1 MLRIKNLNVI
11 LENINKRI
19 YILRNISLTI
29 GSGEILGL
37 VGESGSGKTVL
48 GKTVLGLT
56 TFPIKRVSGDIFFDG
71 KVIDEKNAHKFRGKE
86 ISMIFQNPTSCLNP
100 VLTIKSQL
108 IETIRNS
115 NANINKEEAKKIAIK
130 LLEKV
135 EIDRPEQRLDSYP
148 HNLSGGMNQRVMIAL
163 ALASNPKI
171 LIADEPTTALDVT
184 VQASIIN
191 LLKNLNKNYE
201 LSILFITHD
210 LNLISNIA
218 DRVAVIYAGEIL
230 EIVSKEDLRIKRFR
244 HPYTELLNR
253 CIPKLEEKAEMLTT
267 IPGEI
272 TSNVDTYD
280 SRCIFYD
287 RCPRR
292 LEICGNKK
300 PIFENNY
307 KCFNPINI

>member
-1 MLRIKNLNVI
+1 MLEVRNLNVI

-29 GSGEILGL
+29 DGGEILGL

-56 TFPIKRVSGDIFFDG
+56 AFPIKKLSGDIIFE
-71 KVIDEKNAHKFRGKE
+71 KTVIDEDNVHKFRGKK

-100 VLTIKSQL
+100 VFTIKNQI

-115 NANINKEEAKKIAIK
+115 NPDINASQAKRIAIE
-130 LLEKV
+130 LLKKV
-135 EIDRPEQRLDSYP
+135 EIDHPDQRLDSYP

-163 ALASNPKI
+163 ALATNPEI

-184 VQASIIN
+184 VQSSIID
-191 LLKNLNKNYE
+191 LLKNLNKNYN

-230 EIVSKEDLRIKRFR
+230 EIVSKEDLKIKRFK

-253 CIPKLEEKAEMLTT
+253 CIPTLEEKKDM
-267 IPGEI
+267 
-272 TSNVDTYD
+272 
-280 SRCIFYD
+280 
-287 RCPRR
+287 
-292 LEICGNKK
+292 
-300 PIFENNY
+300 
-307 KCFNPINI
+307 

>member
-1 MLRIKNLNVI
+1 MLEIRNLNVI

-29 GSGEILGL
+29 DDGEILGI

-56 TFPIKRVSGDIFFDG
+56 TFPIKKMSGDIIFDG
-71 KVIDEKNAHKFRGKE
+71 TAIDGKNVHKFRGKK

-100 VLTIKSQL
+100 VFTIKNQI
-108 IETIRNS
+108 IETIINS
-115 NANINKEEAKKIAIK
+115 NSNINKVEAKKIAIE
-130 LLEKV
+130 LLKKV
-135 EIDRPEQRLDSYP
+135 EIDRPDQRLDSYP

-163 ALASNPKI
+163 ALATNPKI

-191 LLKNLNKNYE
+191 LLKNLNDNYE

-218 DRVAVIYAGEIL
+218 DRVAVIYAGEVL
-230 EIVSKEDLRIKRFR
+230 EIVTKEDLRMKKFR

-253 CIPKLEEKAEMLTT
+253 CIPKLDEKKEMLTT

-272 TSNVDTYD
+272 TNNGDIYD

-287 RCPRR
+287 RCPRK
-292 LEICGNKK
+292 LEICRIKK
-300 PIFENNY
+300 PVFENKY
-307 KCFNPINI
+307 KCFNPIIG

>member
-1 MLRIKNLNVI
+1 MLEIRNLNVI

-29 GSGEILGL
+29 DGGEILGL

-56 TFPIKRVSGDIFFDG
+56 AFPIKKLSGDIIFE
-71 KVIDEKNAHKFRGKE
+71 KTVIDEDNVHKFRGKK

-100 VLTIKSQL
+100 VFTIKNQI

-115 NANINKEEAKKIAIK
+115 NPDINASQAKRIAIE
-130 LLEKV
+130 LLKKV
-135 EIDRPEQRLDSYP
+135 EIDHPDQRLDSYP

-163 ALASNPKI
+163 ALATNPEI

-184 VQASIIN
+184 VQSSIID
-191 LLKNLNKNYE
+191 LLKNLNKNYN

-210 LNLISNIA
+210 LNLIINIA

-230 EIVSKEDLRIKRFR
+230 EIVSKEDLKIKRFK

-253 CIPKLEEKAEMLTT
+253 CIPTLEEKKDILTT

-272 TSNVDTYD
+272 TNNTEIYEN
-280 SRCIFYD
+280 RCIFYD
-287 RCPRR
+287 RCPRK
-292 LEICGNKK
+292 LEICKNKK
-300 PIFENNY
+300 PVFENNY
-307 KCFNPINI
+307 KCFNPLNL

>member
-1 MLRIKNLNVI
+1 MLEVRNLNVI

-19 YILRNISLTI
+19 HILRNISLTI
-29 GSGEILGL
+29 DGGEILGL

-56 TFPIKRVSGDIFFDG
+56 AFPIKKVSGDIIFDG
-71 KVIDEKNAHKFRGKE
+71 TVIDKKNVHMFRGKK
-86 ISMIFQNPTSCLNP
+86 ISMIFQNPASCLNP
-100 VLTIKSQL
+100 VFTIKNQI

-115 NANINKEEAKKIAIK
+115 NPHINKAEAKKIAIE
-130 LLEKV
+130 LLKKV
-135 EIDRPEQRLDSYP
+135 EIDQPEQRLDSYP

-163 ALASNPKI
+163 ALATNPEI

-184 VQASIIN
+184 VQPSIIN
-191 LLKNLNKNYE
+191 LLKNLNDTYD

-218 DRVAVIYAGEIL
+218 DRVAVIYAGEVL
-230 EIVSKEDLRIKRFR
+230 EIVSKKDLKIKKFR
-244 HPYTELLNR
+244 HPYTELLNS
-253 CIPKLEEKAEMLTT
+253 CIPTLEDKKDMLTT

-272 TSNVDTYD
+272 TYNTDIYD
-280 SRCIFYD
+280 NKCIFYD
-287 RCPRR
+287 RCPRK
-292 LEICGNKK
+292 LEICGSRK

-307 KCFNPINI
+307 KCFNPISR